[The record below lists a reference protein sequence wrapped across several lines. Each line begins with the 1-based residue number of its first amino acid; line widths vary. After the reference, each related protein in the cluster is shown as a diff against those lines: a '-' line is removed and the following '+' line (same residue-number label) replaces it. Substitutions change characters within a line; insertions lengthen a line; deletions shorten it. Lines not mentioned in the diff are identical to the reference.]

1 MTPVPYAAQP
11 GDRLTVTTDH
21 PCGTDLV
28 TGDIVTVIDSGYHV
42 TDGSRVPVVQ
52 VSTAYGSQVLTLDTV
67 VKAAD
72 LPAVQAAEPD
82 EVVDAFFWCILG
94 NDDELRDWAVKARE
108 ELAANDPKGEPN
120 GGGTATAERVRR
132 TTVGEPL
139 TYEDSDGDE
148 LEVTYFEEECP
159 DHGRHGDF
167 TLTVNDEEAVIIP
180 AEQVDPLIR
189 FLWQRKNHA
198 QRPPEMP

>member
-28 TGDIVTVIDSGYHV
+28 TGDIVTVLDTGVHV
-42 TDGSRVPVVQ
+42 ENGLPVPVVQ

-82 EVVDAFFWCILG
+82 DVVDAFFWRILG
-94 NDDELRDWAVKARE
+94 NDDQLRDWAVKARE
-108 ELAANDPKGEPN
+108 ELAANDPKGETT
-120 GGGTATAERVRR
+120 GGGTAVA
-132 TTVGEPL
+132 
-139 TYEDSDGDE
+139 
-148 LEVTYFEEECP
+148 
-159 DHGRHGDF
+159 
-167 TLTVNDEEAVIIP
+167 
-180 AEQVDPLIR
+180 
-189 FLWQRKNHA
+189 
-198 QRPPEMP
+198 